1 MQGPAAVPVS
11 TSSPVRS
18 EVIEAEPNQ
27 VVCAAAVVD
36 NPGRRAYTTVS
47 HTLPKI
53 DGFADQL
60 QRCGRARSYRPFAFN
75 AEIRARSLDALQRGI
90 NPLLLIGQ
98 TTPRIVYRSINAGVG
113 TVDKAR
119 RSGGRSQNGAA

>member
-47 HTLPKI
+47 HTGPKI

-60 QRCGRARSYRPFAFN
+60 QPCAEPEVIDHSHLMLRFEHARSTHYSEGLIPNCLLGERPKDRLP
-75 AEIRARSLDALQRGI
+75 EHQR
-90 NPLLLIGQ
+90 PS
-98 TTPRIVYRSINAGVG
+98 RDR
-113 TVDKAR
+113 
-119 RSGGRSQNGAA
+119 